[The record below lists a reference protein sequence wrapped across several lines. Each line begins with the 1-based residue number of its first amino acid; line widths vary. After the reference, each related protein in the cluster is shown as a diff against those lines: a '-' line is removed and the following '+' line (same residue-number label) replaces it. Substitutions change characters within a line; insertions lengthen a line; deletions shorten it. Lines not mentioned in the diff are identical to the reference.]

1 MEYENSSNII
11 YCVENGLLKITL
23 NRPEKKNAITNSM
36 YKNLLEIFHKSIQD
50 NTIHTVCLTGTGNFF
65 SSGNDFVSLLTNQ
78 DVFDIKSIINDFKK
92 FIDML
97 ITYPKL
103 LIAVVNGPAI
113 GIAVTILPLFD
124 ITYASDTAYFQT
136 PFTSLGL
143 IAEGCSTYTFPKI
156 FGKSKASDMLYLGYK
171 MNAFEAKQ
179 YGLVS
184 EIYKYE
190 CLDEV
195 WIYLKKLTKLSL
207 KSILAIKH
215 LVKKW
220 NQNIL
225 LEVNAEE
232 CTELIKHIQS
242 SDFIERL
249 KNFILHKSKI

>member
-36 YKNLLEIFHKSIQD
+36 YKNLLEIFHKFIQD
-50 NTIHTVCLTGTGNFF
+50 NTIHTVCLTGNGHFF
-65 SSGNDFVSLLTNQ
+65 SSGNDFVSLFTNE
-78 DVFDIKSIINDFKK
+78 DISDIKSIVNNFKK

-124 ITYASDTAYFQT
+124 IIYASDTAYFQT
-136 PFTSLGL
+136 PFTRLGL

-156 FGKSKASDMLYLGYK
+156 FGKSKAGDMLYLGYK

-190 CLDEV
+190 CLNEV
-195 WIYLKKLTKLSL
+195 WIYLKKLTKLSSE
-207 KSILAIKH
+207 SILAIKH

-232 CTELIKHIQS
+232 CIELIKHVQS
-242 SDFIERL
+242 SDSIERL
-249 KNFILHKSKI
+249 TNFILHKNKI